1 MVHLLLAVIYLSFI
15 SLGLPDALLGAAWPS
30 MYPQLGVPVSF
41 AGAVSMIIAL
51 VTVVSSLQSNR
62 LTRRFGAGRVT
73 AVSVGMTALALLG
86 FSLSGSFW
94 QLCLWAV
101 PYGLGAGAVDA
112 ALNNY
117 VALHYASR
125 HMSWLHCMWGVGASL
140 GPYFMGCALTSGRG
154 WPAGYR
160 WIAFLQMGLTALLVL
175 SLPLWRLHGGQ
186 TREESSARVL
196 TLPQVLRIPGVKSMV
211 AAFFCYCG
219 LEQTAGLW
227 ASSYLTLEKG
237 LPAETA
243 AGFASLFFLGVT
255 AGLGLSGFLTLALN
269 DRQMVRLG
277 QGTAALGVLALFLPA
292 GGEAAALAGLVLLG
306 LGCAPV
312 YPCFIHA
319 TPEHFG
325 AENSQAVIGVQMAG
339 AYVGTC
345 LAPPVFGL
353 LASRVTPAL
362 FPVYLLAV
370 LLAMV
375 LAHERLLRARRANP

>member
-1 MVHLLLAVIYLSFI
+1 MVHLLLAVIYLSFV
-15 SLGLPDALLGAAWPS
+15 SLGLPDALLGSAWPS
-30 MYPQLGVPVSF
+30 MYGPFGVPVSF
-41 AGAVSMIIAL
+41 AGIISMIIAL
-51 VTVVSSLQSNR
+51 GTVVSSLQSGR
-62 LTRRFGAGRVT
+62 LTHRFGTGRVT
-73 AVSVGMTALALLG
+73 AASVGLTALALMG

-140 GPYFMGCALTSGRG
+140 GPWFMARALAGGRG
-154 WPAGYR
+154 WPMGYR
-160 WIAFLQMGLTALLVL
+160 WIAFLQIGLTFLLAF
-175 SLPLWRLHGGQ
+175 SLPLWRVHGSGS
-186 TREESSARVL
+186 REEAPARAL
-196 TLPQVLRIPGVKSMV
+196 TLPQVLRIPGVKSMA

-227 ASSYLTLEKG
+227 AASYLTLEKG
-237 LPAETA
+237 LPAEAA
-243 AGFASLFFLGVT
+243 AGFAGLFFLGVT
-255 AGLGLSGFLTLALN
+255 GGRALSGFLTLALN

-277 QGTAALGVLALFLPA
+277 QGTAALGILALLLPV
-292 GGEAAALAGLVLLG
+292 GGEYAALAGLVLAG
-306 LGCAPV
+306 LGCAPI

-353 LASRVTPAL
+353 LASRITPAL
-362 FPVYLLAV
+362 FPPFLLAV

-375 LAHERLLRARRANP
+375 LTHEGLLRAERRRA